1 MQGPTVALSRDQH
14 LSRTLS
20 LYRDQD
26 ELSALAMMAKVVS
39 VAEDRFA
46 VEFSDVDQELKQAL
60 SQCLVN
66 EACRPAGLVS
76 R

>member
-1 MQGPTVALSRDQH
+1 M
-14 LSRTLS
+14 TLS

-26 ELSALAMMAKVVS
+26 ELSALAMKAKVVS

-60 SQCLVN
+60 YQCLVN
-66 EACRPAGLVS
+66 EACRPTGQVS
-76 R
+76 G